1 MNALTYI
8 LTALDA
14 LSSNKMR
21 SALTMLGIIIGVAS
35 VILLVSMAEGA
46 KQYILEKF
54 TGLGTNMI
62 IIQPGKIQTRG
73 GSFPVAGIAS
83 THKLTLSDVRAIQR
97 EATYTDGVFPM
108 ILGALIVKYRDAHV
122 DATVLGTNDQFTRI
136 INIEPQIGGFLTREE
151 SDAGRNMCVLG
162 YRVWKVLFG
171 DTNPLGRIVKL
182 GNFYFRVIG
191 VMEKKGQ
198 SLGFDM
204 DGLVYVPAKAAEKLF
219 NTDSLFGIRARARS
233 KDVVNEAVSQITG
246 ILKRQHNNNE
256 DFTVITQDSMLS
268 TVDTIMNMM
277 TVVLAG
283 IAAISL
289 LVGGIGIMN
298 IMLVSIRE
306 RTREI
311 GIRKAVGATRR
322 DILIQFLI
330 ESATLSSTGGIIGI
344 TIGIAGGFIIQSLIS
359 GFHISITP
367 WSVLLAF
374 FFSAFVGIFFGVY
387 PAYKAAQLDPIESL
401 RYE

>member
-1 MNALTYI
+1 MNSLTYI
-8 LTALDA
+8 FTAFEA
-14 LSSNKMR
+14 LLSNKMR
-21 SALTMLGIIIGVAS
+21 SALTMLGVIIGVAA
-35 VILLVSMAEGA
+35 VILLVSMAVGA

-54 TGLGTNMI
+54 TGLGTNLI
-62 IIQPGKIQTRG
+62 IIQPGKIQTKG
-73 GSFPVAGIAS
+73 GNFPVAGIAS
-83 THKLTLSDVRAIQR
+83 THKLTLSDVRALQR
-97 EATYTDGVFPM
+97 ESTYADGVFPM
-108 ILGALIVKYRDAHV
+108 LLGALIVKYHDAHA
-122 DATVLGTNDQFTRI
+122 DTTVLGTNEQFTRI
-136 INIEPQIGGFLTREE
+136 INIEPQIGGFISKEQ
-151 SDAGRNMCVLG
+151 SDAGRNICVLG
-162 YRVWKVLFG
+162 YNIWKVLFANK
-171 DTNPLGRIVKL
+171 NPLGKIVKL

-204 DGLVYVPAKAAEKLF
+204 DDLVYIPAKASEKLF
-219 NTDSLFGIRARARS
+219 NTDSLFGIRVRARS
-233 KDVVNEAVSQITG
+233 KDAVDDAVKQSIE

-277 TVVLAG
+277 TVILGG

-298 IMLVSIRE
+298 IMLVSIKE

-311 GIRKAVGATRR
+311 GLRKAVGATHR

-330 ESATLSSTGGIIGI
+330 ESATLSSTGGVIGI
-344 TIGIAGGFIIQSLIS
+344 LIGIAGGFMIQSMIS
-359 GFHISITP
+359 GFHISITL
-367 WSVLLAF
+367 WSVLVAF

>member
-1 MNALTYI
+1 MNKLTYI
-8 LTALDA
+8 VTAFEA

-21 SALTMLGIIIGVAS
+21 SALTMLGVIIGVAS

-54 TGLGTNMI
+54 TGLGTNLI
-62 IIQPGKIQTRG
+62 IIQPGKIQTKG
-73 GSFPVAGIAS
+73 GSFPVAGIAT
-83 THKLTLSDVRAIQR
+83 THKLTLSDVKAIERQ
-97 EATYTDGVFPM
+97 ATYVDGVFPM
-108 ILGALIVKYRDAHV
+108 ILGALIVKYHDAHA
-122 DATVLGTNDQFTRI
+122 DTTVVGVNEQFTKI
-136 INIEPQIGGFLTREE
+136 ISMMPSIGGFMTKEE
-151 SDAGRNMCVLG
+151 SDAGRNVCVLG
-162 YRVWKVLFG
+162 YNIWKALFA
-171 DTNPLGRIVKL
+171 DKNPLGRIVKL

-198 SLGFDM
+198 AVGFDW
-204 DGLVYVPAKAAEKLF
+204 DDLVYVPARAAEKLF
-219 NTDSLFGIRARARS
+219 NTDSLFGIRAKAIS
-233 KDVVNEAVSQITG
+233 KNVINEAVAQITQ
-246 ILKRQHNNNE
+246 ILKKQHNNNE
-256 DFTVITQDSMLS
+256 DFSVVTQESMLS

-277 TVVLAG
+277 TIVLGG
-283 IAAISL
+283 IAGISL

-298 IMLVSIRE
+298 IMLVSIKE

-311 GIRKAVGATRR
+311 GLRKAVGANKQ

-330 ESATLSSTGGIIGI
+330 ESATLSTTGGVIGMLIGI
-344 TIGIAGGFIIQSLIS
+344 GGGFIMQSMIS
-359 GFHISITP
+359 GFHISITL
-367 WSVLLAF
+367 WSILLSF